1 MIETQN
7 ISVRLG
13 DHAAVWDA
21 SVQINKG
28 ELVGFVGPN
37 GAGKTSLLR
46 AMLRLVPISAG
57 RVVLNGEDI
66 TRSKPHTHAKTIAYL
81 PQGQNVAWPLTA
93 RHLVALGR
101 MPHLN
106 TWTRLSAV
114 DEAAIDDALAQAD
127 AMELQTRP
135 VTELSGGERARV
147 LLARALAVQAPFL
160 LVDEPT
166 ASLDPYHQLTTMEA
180 LQKACEQG
188 TGVGLVL
195 HDLSLAGRF
204 CDRLYLLNKGHVV
217 AEGVPG
223 DVLSDENMAD
233 VYKVAVSRDA
243 EGRIR
248 LGERLTKQVIR

>member
-1 MIETQN
+1 
-7 ISVRLG
+7 
-13 DHAAVWDA
+13 
-21 SVQINKG
+21 
-28 ELVGFVGPN
+28 
-37 GAGKTSLLR
+37 
-46 AMLRLVPISAG
+46 
-57 RVVLNGEDI
+57 
-66 TRSKPHTHAKTIAYL
+66 
-81 PQGQNVAWPLTA
+81 
-93 RHLVALGR
+93 
-101 MPHLN
+101 
-106 TWTRLSAV
+106 
-114 DEAAIDDALAQAD
+114 
-127 AMELQTRP
+127 MELQTRP